1 MAVIAASKPSAT
13 EQKIYTVEEYFELE
27 EHSEIR
33 HEFYYGK
40 LIPMA
45 GESRI
50 ANQIADNCGYALRT
64 NLRQKG
70 YYIYRHDVRTFVR
83 EGKIYRYPDVVV
95 TSKADNE
102 NTHALLSP
110 ELMIEVTSENSEKTD
125 REVKLKEYIA
135 MPSVLAYVIISQ
147 TERCVEVYSRDEKGW
162 RYDILAQAKD
172 VLNVQ
177 LNHAICTLAL
187 QDIYDEIDFEEGA
200 KPDTPLYNK

>member
-1 MAVIAASKPSAT
+1 MAVISASKPSAS

-27 EHSEIR
+27 KNSDIR

-50 ANQIADNCGYALRT
+50 ANQIADNCGYSLRT

-95 TSKADNE
+95 TSKADNG

-125 REVKLKEYIA
+125 REVKLKEYLA
-135 MPSVLAYVIISQ
+135 MPSVQAYVIISQ
-147 TERCVEVYSRDEKGW
+147 IEKCVEVYSRDEKGW
-162 RYDILAQAKD
+162 RYDIFSETSD
-172 VLNVQ
+172 VVTIQ
-177 LNHAICTLAL
+177 LNNTTCTLAL
-187 QDIYDEIDFEEGA
+187 HDIYDEIDFEKGA
-200 KPDTPLYNK
+200 MPDTPLLNA